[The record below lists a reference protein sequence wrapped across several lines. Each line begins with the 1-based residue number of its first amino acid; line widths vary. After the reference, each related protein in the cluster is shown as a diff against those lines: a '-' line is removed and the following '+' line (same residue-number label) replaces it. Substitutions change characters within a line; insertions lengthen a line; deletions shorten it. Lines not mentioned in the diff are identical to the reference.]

1 MVIIVERPLLD
12 VTSISSTHHW
22 GIACRGQGQFLIV
35 KKSFTRR
42 EREREKEREGG
53 RDVAECGLR
62 QARFV
67 IDDARKIRENPS
79 SSAPRFPNA

>member
-1 MVIIVERPLLD
+1 VSWTRPIPYCQKILH
-12 VTSISSTHHW
+12 T
-22 GIACRGQGQFLIV
+22 
-35 KKSFTRR
+35 KR